1 MKKIDRKTA
10 QNHRNNDFQV
20 GFTSFSCPVI
30 DSHFAPSHCPI
41 LPPPTFNTVIQW
53 EKA

>member
-1 MKKIDRKTA
+1 MIFKWVSLVSA
-10 QNHRNNDFQV
+10 A
-20 GFTSFSCPVI
+20 PVI
-30 DSHFAPSHCPI
+30 DSHFAPKSLSH